1 MLGLY
6 YRIWVDCIKR
16 ARQQPA
22 NRENWPVGTMIS
34 MTLAMS
40 FNFILIMTLLEKFVF
55 KKYFYKIDFEFLPGR
70 INNVLAFI
78 FLFILP
84 CLIINYLLIFMN
96 KRYEKLLKRYPYYI
110 GKLFIIYFLIS
121 MMFPIILLFGSILLS
136 YLLE

>member
-22 NRENWPVGTMIS
+22 NKENWPFGTMIS

-55 KKYFYKIDFEFLPGR
+55 KKYFYKIDFEFFPVRL
-70 INNVLAFI
+70 NNALACI

-84 CLIINYLLIFMN
+84 CLLINYLLIFMN
-96 KRYEKLLKRYPYYI
+96 KRYERLLERYPYYN

-121 MMFPIILLFGSILLS
+121 MMLPIILLIGGILLS
-136 YLLE
+136 HF